1 MGARLTRPREDRLVL
16 SVSIRACNMG
26 RSIGR
31 VTRFACSRDQGRV
44 APLTATEPPPLG
56 LSSR

>member
-26 RSIGR
+26 RSIGQ
-31 VTRFACSRDQGRV
+31 VTRFAYPPDQDRV